1 MAREGRSRS
10 HEGPSYKVHNN
21 PHTSIYRYIY
31 IIDNA
36 ITQSGKVKQTLLTS
50 QGYSPAMYRK
60 CKTDIAKQGAR
71 KDKRYMARG
80 NPNTML

>member
-1 MAREGRSRS
+1 M
-10 HEGPSYKVHNN
+10 H
-21 PHTSIYRYIY
+21 
-31 IIDNA
+31 NA

-50 QGYSPAMYRK
+50 QGYSPTMYRK

-71 KDKRYMARG
+71 KDKRYMVRG